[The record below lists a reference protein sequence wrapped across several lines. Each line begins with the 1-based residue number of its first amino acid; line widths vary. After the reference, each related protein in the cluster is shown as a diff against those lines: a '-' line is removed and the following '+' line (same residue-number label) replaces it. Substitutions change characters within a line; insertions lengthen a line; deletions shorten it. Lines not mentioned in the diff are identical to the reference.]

1 MLVSVKP
8 NQYSIERISNVIL
21 SFEVLCLD
29 DIVNYLF
36 IQQGLLFLSF
46 CLHRYVF
53 KKNHCHSIVIEG
65 GKLVKIEGFELLED
79 LCYHK
84 EYLWAKKEDEKIK
97 IGIIDFAQKQLHDIV
112 YVELPSVGD
121 TLTQNE
127 PFGTLESVK
136 AVSDLIAPVSGT
148 VEAVN
153 EELES
158 KPELLNEDP
167 YGEGWLLI
175 VVPSNL
181 DADLKTL
188 LNFDA
193 AVEWHKELVKGG

>member
-1 MLVSVKP
+1 MVKV
-8 NQYSIERISNVIL
+8 ED
-21 SFEVLCLD
+21 FEVPE
-29 DIVNYLF
+29 NLF
-36 IQQGLLFLSF
+36 
-46 CLHRYVF
+46 
-53 KKNHCHSIVIEG
+53 
-65 GKLVKIEGFELLED
+65 
-79 LCYHK
+79 YHK
-84 EYLWAKKEDEKIK
+84 EYLWAKKEDGNVK

-148 VEAVN
+148 VESVN

-167 YGEGWLLI
+167 YGEGWILI
-175 VVPSNL
+175 VAPSNL
-181 DADLKTL
+181 DADLEAL
-188 LNFDA
+188 LDFDA
-193 AVEWHKELVKGG
+193 AVTWHKELAKEG